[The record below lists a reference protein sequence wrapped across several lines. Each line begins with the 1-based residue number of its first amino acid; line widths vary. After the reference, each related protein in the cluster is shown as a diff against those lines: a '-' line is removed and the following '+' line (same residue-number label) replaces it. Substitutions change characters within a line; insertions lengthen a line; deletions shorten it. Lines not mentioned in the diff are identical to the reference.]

1 MITSIATDT
10 SGTVWQLTAV
20 VIAVLSLVAMIGW
33 GKMQPLLAFVIAS
46 IGAAVLLQMP
56 LDTIP
61 KSIEKGIGD
70 MLGSL
75 AVLLA
80 LGAIFGKMI
89 ADSGAA
95 QKIASVLIKAFGASR
110 MSLAL
115 ALTGFVVG
123 IPLFYNVG
131 FVLLAP
137 LVFSLGRQSGKSLV
151 WLAIPLMAGLSVAH
165 GFLPPHPSPSAIVPM
180 LGGDMGLTL
189 LYGLAVGIPTV
200 LIAGPAFA
208 MTVGKIA
215 AQPPE
220 LFVSPPVSDQDLPS
234 AFNAFGTA
242 LLPVV
247 LLSGATA
254 LSYSGLVAEAYKPLV
269 AFISHPIL
277 VMLIAVMVASLS
289 LGMCRGTG
297 FRHLMEKSG
306 SALREIAPILL
317 IIAGA
322 GALKQILI
330 DSGVSAVLGS
340 VMQTLPLP
348 PLVLGWLIAGAIR
361 VSLGSATVAG
371 LTAAGLVAPLVASSG
386 VNPNLMVLAVGAGS
400 LMFSHVNDSG
410 FWMFKEYF
418 GLSVR
423 DTLRTWT
430 LMEGLVGI
438 VGLICVLVLNQF
450 VG

>member
-208 MTVGKIA
+208 VTVGKIA
-215 AQPPE
+215 AHPPE

-254 LSYSGLVAEAYKPLV
+254 LSYSGLVAEAYKPVV

-297 FRHLMEKSG
+297 FRRLMEKSG

-418 GLSVR
+418 GLSVK